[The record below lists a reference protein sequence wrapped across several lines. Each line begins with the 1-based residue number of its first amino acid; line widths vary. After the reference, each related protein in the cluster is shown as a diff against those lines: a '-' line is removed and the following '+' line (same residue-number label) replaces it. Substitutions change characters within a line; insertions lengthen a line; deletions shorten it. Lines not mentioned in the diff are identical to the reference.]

1 MVASE
6 PFHKECMS
14 LVKILMMVAMASHYD
29 GGENLELPSIEGP
42 PVQELGLASWYG
54 DGARHG
60 DVTANGEVFD
70 PSEFT
75 CAHRTLPFDT
85 VVMIVNRSNRRRV
98 WCRINDRGPY
108 GARMSDG
115 SWGVRTS
122 RNGDGEYR
130 GIIDMSIAAAT
141 ELGVMEVGL
150 QQVELRYWTRNS
162 GEAFNLAAMDLEYP

>member
-1 MVASE
+1 M
-6 PFHKECMS
+6 P
-14 LVKILMMVAMASHYD
+14 LVKVLMMVAMLSHYEGKGSLD
-29 GGENLELPSIEGP
+29 LPSIDGP

-54 DGARHG
+54 DGAWHG

-108 GARMSDG
+108 GVRLPNGA
-115 SWGVRTS
+115 WGVRTS
-122 RNGDGEYR
+122 REGEGEYR
-130 GIIDMSIAAAT
+130 GLLDMSIAAAT

-150 QQVELRYWTRNS
+150 QKVELRYWTPNS
-162 GEAFNLAAMDLEYP
+162 GESFNLAAMDLH